1 MPTDLP
7 VARPSKF
14 ELVIHLK
21 TTKQIGSRSRRMYWR
36 GRME

>member
-7 VARPSKF
+7 VERPIKF
-14 ELVIHLK
+14 KLVSHLK
-21 TTKQIGSRSRRMYWR
+21 TTKQIGWRSRRMYWR